1 MPKNNLAALLK
12 EQFKK
17 GSQSGGVYWTMVMTV
32 AIHNLYG
39 WKGNA
44 FDKIE
49 REMERIDKEMKQ
61 DDMLL
66 NTERLFSCIASI
78 RGQDYVDGTRKVLER
93 EKNV

>member
-49 REMERIDKEMKQ
+49 REMERIDKEMKH

-66 NTERLFSCIASI
+66 NTERLFSYIASI

-93 EKNV
+93 EKK